1 MLFLLKSTGGKRVKI
16 VADRVRSPWLDRE
29 ALVQPSDVTVSFFA
43 FVFFFKRG
51 DQRVAAYSRAGKTRH
66 CTDEK
71 NFLVSATINS
81 TQLLYCALFTVFT

>member
-16 VADRVRSPWLDRE
+16 VADCKTSL
-29 ALVQPSDVTVSFFA
+29 ALVQPSDVTVSFFV
-43 FVFFFKRG
+43 FLFFFKRG
-51 DQRVAAYSRAGKTRH
+51 DQRGAAYSRAGKTRH